1 MSHILVFRVATE
13 LVDRGITVRHLVSW
27 DGLIAYHGHLC
38 TPPSRR
44 HLMVLPL
51 SAPSKHKYEPHNP
64 DSALEWFNLHFWL
77 HSTARHKITQR
88 ETKPSWVWP
97 FFEKPYYEELI
108 SSSFIGAFFFF
119 FFLKWGETF
128 GISSFYLVSNFER
141 ILGSE
146 IGYSVYGTRCLNLR
160 SAYAR
165 LAWPTHSNRTS

>member
-64 DSALEWFNLHFWL
+64 DSVLEWFNIHSWL

-97 FFEKPYYEELI
+97 FFEKPSYEELI

-119 FFLKWGETF
+119 SKVRWNFWNFFFLPCFKLWENF
-128 GISSFYLVSNFER
+128 RIWNRVFCAWDPLSKSLISLCKV
-141 ILGSE
+141 G
-146 IGYSVYGTRCLNLR
+146 
-160 SAYAR
+160 
-165 LAWPTHSNRTS
+165 LAHPF